1 MYENLDLQ
9 KLEQRGAELRKV
21 VNSKKDIVKENENL
35 RNEKKRAFEY
45 EEGMLQDLM
54 DKSEAE

>member
-45 EEGMLQDLM
+45 EEGML
-54 DKSEAE
+54 